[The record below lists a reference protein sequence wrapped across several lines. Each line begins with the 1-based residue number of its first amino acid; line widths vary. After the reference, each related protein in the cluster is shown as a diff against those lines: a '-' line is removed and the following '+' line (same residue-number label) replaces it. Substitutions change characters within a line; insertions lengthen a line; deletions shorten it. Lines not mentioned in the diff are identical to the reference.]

1 MVIDA
6 FEIHLMAKEM
16 KFADF
21 EHKLKSL
28 ALNQPET
35 AMIKGRVKLVIT
47 VSGIGKLSPTDFK
60 HFIEAVG
67 YFDEKLYR
75 EKEWLE
81 CYDKLIRLDKYTE
94 EGILYVVKY
103 FRKEGNWWYD
113 TGNFNTLLKLRKL
126 DKEKVKYMD
135 LFVTKIKAERKE
147 RDAHKQKGFAP
158 GNIINKSDGKQR
170 DY

>member
-6 FEIHLMAKEM
+6 FEIHLMANEM
-16 KFADF
+16 NFADF

-35 AMIKGRVKLVIT
+35 AIIKGRVKLVIT

-60 HFIEAVG
+60 HFTEAVG
-67 YFDEKLYR
+67 YFEEKLYR

-103 FRKEGNWWYD
+103 FRKEGNFWYN
-113 TGNFNTLLKLRKL
+113 NFNTLLKLRL
-126 DKEKVKYMD
+126 LSKEKVKFMD

-147 RDAHKQKGFAP
+147 RDAHKQKGFAT
-158 GNIINKSDGKQR
+158 GNIINKSDGKKR